1 MAQELETLVVRLEAQ
16 MRSYEREMNRAR
28 TITARNM
35 RAIEKDTV
43 TSGQKFTAI
52 MTSAGQRAANGLMT
66 GLAVLGAGGL
76 VAGIGFQALVDTA
89 RAAAGELAKI
99 GDVAGKIGVTAEQ
112 LQALQFAS
120 EQNAGSVEAVNSGLT
135 RFAAGLADAS
145 AGGGELYKILQAN
158 NVAFTDA
165 SGKLLPTTTLLERYA
180 DLVKNARTPQ
190 EQLELAVRAF
200 GRAAGPE
207 LLGLLKQ
214 GSSGLQEMMQHARD
228 SGAVLDNELIAKA
241 QEIDDKFA
249 AISRTVGQQVKG
261 AIVSAASALSEFSS
275 ILDKV
280 RNYQTQLGNP
290 NAPTGEQYRQ
300 DARIKELQGLL
311 ARQNGR
317 RTSTTSAFESELRDL
332 IELRK
337 QTALKNL
344 PAPQIQA
351 QPKLPSLVGTEAP
364 QPAKPTIL
372 PASGD
377 GMSKAQ
383 KEAERLAESYQ
394 QMVLVANQRIENLR
408 LEQQTLGLTTAEAER
423 LRFEQDLLNDAQR
436 DGITLTD
443 AQRATISQLAATYG
457 TLSAALETAEEAHA
471 KQQQMMQDFQGI
483 ATESLQGIAADIMAG
498 VDAAEAL
505 DNALKRVA
513 ARLIDM
519 ALDQAIT
526 SLFKNMNGA
535 GGGNIL
541 SSIIGAVT
549 GQRASGGSV
558 QSGGTYL
565 VGENG
570 PELLRMGRN
579 GMIKPNSVVGRGGGG
594 GGVEVHVHE
603 AEGTRS
609 GVRTSRGP
617 NGPRI
622 DVQIEQMLGGMIA
635 EGRFDKQLK
644 GRFGM
649 SPARGR

>member
-28 TITARNM
+28 TVTARNM

-52 MTSAGQRAANGLMT
+52 MTNAGRTAAAGLVT
-66 GLAVLGAGGL
+66 GLSVLGAGGL
-76 VAGIGFQALVDTA
+76 VAGLGFSALVDTA
-89 RAAAGELAKI
+89 RAAAAELAKI
-99 GDVAGKIGVTAEQ
+99 GDVAEKVGVTAEA

-120 EQNAGSVEAVNSGLT
+120 EQNAGSVEAVNSGLV

-165 SGKLLPTTTLLERYA
+165 NGRLLPVLSLLEQFA

-207 LLGLLKQ
+207 LLGMLKQ
-214 GSSGLQEMMQHARD
+214 GSAGLREMMQEAKD
-228 SGAVLDNELIAKA
+228 SGAVLENELIEKA
-241 QEIDDKFA
+241 RRIDDQFA
-249 AISRTVGQQVKG
+249 KIARTVGMNVKG
-261 AIVSAASALSEFSS
+261 AIVSAAASLGEFAAL
-275 ILDKV
+275 LDKV
-280 RNYQTQLGNP
+280 KGYRENLGGANVP
-290 NAPTGEQYRQ
+290 SPEEFGLDQQ
-300 DARIKELQGLL
+300 IKTIQGLL

-317 RTSTTSAFESELRDL
+317 RTSITADKEAELRDL
-332 IELRK
+332 LELRK
-337 QTALKNL
+337 QRALKNL
-344 PAPQIQA
+344 PAPQVQT
-351 QPKLPSLVGTEAP
+351 QPALPSLVGTQPP

-535 GGGNIL
+535 GGGNFL
-541 SSIIGAVT
+541 SSIVGAIT

-579 GMIKPNSVVGRGGGG
+579 GMIKPNSALGKGAGGGG
-594 GGVEVHVHE
+594 LQVVVNNN
-603 AEGTRS
+603 ANTQVSTRQ
-609 GVRTSRGP
+609 TQGP
-617 NGPRI
+617 QGPRLE
-622 DVQIEQMLGGMIA
+622 VQIDEMVAAALMRGAKTGDALKAMRRNRMGG
-635 EGRFDKQLK
+635 
-644 GRFGM
+644 
-649 SPARGR
+649 